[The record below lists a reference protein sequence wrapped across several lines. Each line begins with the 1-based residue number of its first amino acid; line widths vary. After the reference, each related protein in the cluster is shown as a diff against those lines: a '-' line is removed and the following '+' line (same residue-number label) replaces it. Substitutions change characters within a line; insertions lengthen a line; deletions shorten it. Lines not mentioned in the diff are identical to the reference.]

1 MCAPEI
7 CFKQSRRSGLFR
19 DAAYSRVLLRTMSQA
34 MRVPILDL
42 KSEYAEMRDEILA
55 ALDRVCQKSAFV
67 LGEEVEA
74 FEREFA
80 DFCGTKHC
88 VALSSGTAAL
98 HLGLL
103 ALGVQADHEVITTPN
118 TFLATA
124 EAITYCGA
132 RPVLVDIDP
141 ATGNID
147 PKLLERAVTPR
158 TRAILPVHL
167 YGRPAD
173 MDAIQ
178 AVAERH
184 KLRILEAAA
193 QAHGPRHRGRR
204 VGGIG
209 HAAAFSFYPTKNLGA
224 YGEGGALTTNDDLI
238 ANFARAARSHGQT
251 ARYEHEFVG
260 YNYRMQGFQGAV
272 LRIKLRR
279 LYAWTA
285 RRQEI
290 AREYRHR
297 LAHIRAQLPLDDPRD
312 ECVYHQ
318 FVIYVSNRNAVVSQ
332 LNSRGIETVVHYPR
346 PVHLQPAYSSI
357 GYPPGT
363 FPHSERACERVL
375 SLPIFPGLTAEQ
387 IAYVA
392 DSVIEVVGKE

>member
-1 MCAPEI
+1 M
-7 CFKQSRRSGLFR
+7 K
-19 DAAYSRVLLRTMSQA
+19 
-34 MRVPILDL
+34 VPILDL
-42 KSEYAEMRDEILA
+42 KTEYAELRDEILA
-55 ALDRVCQKSAFV
+55 ALDRVCQNSSFV

-88 VALSSGTAAL
+88 VALGTGTAAL
-98 HLGLL
+98 HVGLL

-118 TFLATA
+118 TFLATV

-141 ATGNID
+141 ATGNLD
-147 PKLLERAVTPR
+147 PKLLERAITPR

-173 MDAIQ
+173 MDAIR
-178 AVAERH
+178 AVAARH
-184 KLRILEAAA
+184 NLRILEDAA
-193 QAHGPRHRGRR
+193 QAHGARYRGRR
-204 VGGIG
+204 AGSLGN
-209 HAAAFSFYPTKNLGA
+209 AAAFSFYPTKNLGA
-224 YGEGGALTTNDDLI
+224 YGEGGALTTDDDQI
-238 ANFARAARSHGQT
+238 AKFARAARSHGQT

-260 YNYRMQGFQGAV
+260 YNYRMDGFQGAV

-290 AREYRHR
+290 AREYRTR
-297 LAHIRAQLPLDDPRD
+297 LAGARVEIPADDSRD

-318 FVIYVSNRNAVVSQ
+318 FVIYASNRNALISQ
-332 LNSRGIETVVHYPR
+332 LTARGIETVVHYPR

-363 FPHSERACERVL
+363 FPHAERACQKVL
-375 SLPIFPGLTAEQ
+375 SLPVFPGMSAEQ
-387 IAYVA
+387 IAFVA
-392 DSVIEVVGKE
+392 DSVRELVGEK